1 MGLPRL
7 GAEIAAALSR
17 RGWTL
22 ALAESCTGGLIADT
36 VTDFPGSSAFFLGS
50 VVAYANSAK
59 EGLLGVSN
67 TLLLEHGAVS
77 EPVALAMARGARA
90 TLGADVALGIT
101 GIAGP
106 SGATAEKPVGLV
118 FVGLAGP
125 WGERGLRFQVEG
137 DRLVNKRRFAEEAI
151 AALLAFVTEQGE

>member
-7 GAEIAAALSR
+7 GAGIAAALSR

-36 VTDFPGSSAFFLGS
+36 ITDFPGSSAFFLGS
-50 VVAYANSAK
+50 VVAYANTAK
-59 EGLLGVSN
+59 EGLLGVPN
-67 TLLLEHGAVS
+67 TVLVEHGAVS

-90 TLGADVALGIT
+90 ALGADVALGIT

-106 SGATAEKPVGLV
+106 GGATAEKPVGLV

-125 WGERGLRFQVEG
+125 RGEQGLRFQVEG
-137 DRLVNKRRFAEEAI
+137 DRLANKRHFAEEAI
-151 AALLAFVTEQGE
+151 AALLAFVTEQGD